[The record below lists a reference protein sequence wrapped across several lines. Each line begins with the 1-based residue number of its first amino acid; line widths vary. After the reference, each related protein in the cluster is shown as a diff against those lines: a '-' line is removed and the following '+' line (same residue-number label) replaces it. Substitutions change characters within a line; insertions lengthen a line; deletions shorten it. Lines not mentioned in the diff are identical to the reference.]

1 MHDSV
6 STLSLLI
13 PEMKGRLLMETD
25 IIFGAVRAE
34 ECVVDIAKQE
44 HGVARGAV
52 DTTSERSIEGKV

>member
-34 ECVVDIAKQE
+34 ERTADIAKQE

-52 DTTSERSIEGKV
+52 DTSEHSIGGKV